1 MSFRSVIPLSLVFAA
16 RIAPVLP
23 SATSVLG
30 ESVERVRTMD
40 ARVGDPADA
49 SAEQS
54 QGISQVNDGASEMDK
69 ITHANAASAEES
81 ASAAPELK
89 QHPHELDPF
98 LATLGRMDGPRG
110 AAASAGTRA
119 PGAGPE
125 ARAESVPGRGRSS
138 GPPFARAPKAGVEP
152 AEMFS

>member
-1 MSFRSVIPLSLVFAA
+1 
-16 RIAPVLP
+16 
-23 SATSVLG
+23 
-30 ESVERVRTMD
+30 MD

-119 PGAGPE
+119 PGPGPE
-125 ARAESVPGRGRSS
+125 ARAESVPGGGRSS
-138 GPPFARAPKAGVEP
+138 GPPLARAPKAGVEP